1 MKMPSE
7 HERRRLEEIEAA
19 LRASDPGL
27 DRALRTFRPRRTWL
41 IACLAFA
48 WLGAVGIGLT
58 PWWIVTLIVLGPLL
72 AVTCL
77 QVRPAW
83 RISSSS
89 DDGLPPPA
97 SSRP

>member
-7 HERRRLEEIEAA
+7 HERRQLDQIEAA

-41 IACLAFA
+41 TVFLVAA

-58 PWWIVTLIVLGPLL
+58 SWWIVTLVMLGPLL
-72 AVTCL
+72 ALTL
-77 QVRPAW
+77 LTMRPRW
-83 RISSSS
+83 RE
-89 DDGLPPPA
+89 PQY
-97 SSRP
+97 RV